1 MSERPSI
8 ESMADDEQAEFVELA
23 RELTPAEWSAPS
35 LCIGLSVR
43 DVLVHIA
50 AHIHDEPNRNEII
63 RVALRSGPS
72 ISRIEQRVDRIQQ
85 ARHAGRSPENIIAW
99 LATPRAVPDSPT
111 QLSELVIHQQDIRR
125 AVARPRA
132 IPADRVEA
140 VLDHSISTKGHKS
153 VNYARRRL
161 RGICLVA
168 TDMDWTRGDGA
179 DVRGPGEALLMAA
192 NGREQALL
200 DLTGPG
206 LEPLTRRTTDW
217 SSRFGR
223 HGRS

>member
-8 ESMADDEQAEFVELA
+8 ASMADDEQAEFVGLA
-23 RELTPAEWSAPS
+23 TNLTPAEWSAPS
-35 LCIGLSVR
+35 LCAQLSVR

-50 AHIHDEPNRNEII
+50 AHIHGEPSQKEVV

-72 ISRIEQRVDRIQQ
+72 ISRIEKRLDRIQRV
-85 ARHAGRSPENIIAW
+85 RHAGRSPENIIAW
-99 LATPRAVPDSPT
+99 LATPRATPDSPT

-125 AVARPRA
+125 AVARPRT
-132 IPADRVEA
+132 ISSDRVEA
-140 VLDHSISTKGHKS
+140 VLDHSTSKKGHKG

-161 RGICLVA
+161 RGLRLVA
-168 TDMDWTRGDGA
+168 TDMDWTWGDGA
-179 DVRGPGEALLMAA
+179 EVRGPGEALLMAA

-206 LEPLTRRTTDW
+206 LESLTRTTTDW
-217 SSRFGR
+217 SSRFTR
-223 HGRS
+223 P

>member
-23 RELTPAEWSAPS
+23 GELAPAEWSAPS
-35 LCIGLSVR
+35 LCAGLSVR

-50 AHIHDEPNRNEII
+50 AHVHGEPSQKEII
-63 RVALRSGPS
+63 RAALRSGPS
-72 ISRIEQRVDRIQQ
+72 ISRIEKRLDRIQQ
-85 ARHAGRSPENIIAW
+85 VRHAGRSPEDIIAW

-125 AVARPRA
+125 AVVRPRA

-140 VLDHSISTKGHKS
+140 VLDHSISKKGHKG

-161 RGICLVA
+161 RGLRLVA
-168 TDMDWTRGDGA
+168 TDMDWAWGDGGE
-179 DVRGPGEALLMAA
+179 VRGPGEALLMAA
-192 NGREQALL
+192 NGREQPLL

-206 LEPLTRRTTDW
+206 LETLTRTTTDW
-217 SSRFGR
+217 SSRFA
-223 HGRS
+223 RS

>member
-85 ARHAGRSPENIIAW
+85 ARHAGPQERQLRAPTVAW
-99 LATPRAVPDSPT
+99 TPS
-111 QLSELVIHQQDIRR
+111 
-125 AVARPRA
+125 
-132 IPADRVEA
+132 
-140 VLDHSISTKGHKS
+140 
-153 VNYARRRL
+153 
-161 RGICLVA
+161 C
-168 TDMDWTRGDGA
+168 GD
-179 DVRGPGEALLMAA
+179 
-192 NGREQALL
+192 
-200 DLTGPG
+200 
-206 LEPLTRRTTDW
+206 
-217 SSRFGR
+217 R
-223 HGRS
+223 HGLDVG